1 MPRIKIK
8 TSNTSGATP
17 AAGSLETGELAV
29 NVADRIVFIGDESNN
44 PVKIVDSMG
53 QQDEDNITITG
64 GAINNTN
71 ITATSLNATNI
82 QLSNSERLYYDEG
95 TNAASFTGNWNNA
108 TTFNM
113 TDFGGLGNVTAHGW
127 DTGPANYTLTLNNLP
142 THTQVRYEVFWHMVG
157 SLDDEPNELFVT
169 NSAGSEVRYAYWT
182 KPFGPPANLNLASG
196 TTFSWIGNRWYS
208 DEPWGGSGRVLDN
221 NGGNGYAI
229 VNTGWINHTAS
240 SISVRHYIGANQP
253 RSDESGYLSH
263 VKLWIRGADSNAITT
278 ISTDAALGTSSTAL
292 STQSAIKSYIDTNLS
307 RTVKNVYVYTGNTTY
322 NKSGDDVKLLRVI
335 CVGGGGGGRGYGES
349 GGAGGYA
356 ERIIDA
362 TAISSVGVTVGG
374 GGAGGFYFG
383 FSGRGGTTSFGSY
396 VSADGGFGANNH
408 GAHIG
413 GHGGIGYG
421 GQVVSRGGGGKG
433 HNNGANNPSNSAVGW
448 GGASFFGGS
457 RNSHHGS
464 GRPANVG
471 PPGGGGAGSVGYS
484 GGIGSDGLGGCV
496 IVYEL
501 Y

>member
-8 TSNTSGATP
+8 TSTSGGAVP
-17 AAGSLETGELAV
+17 AAGTLETGELAA
-29 NVADRIVFIGDESNN
+29 NLTDRTLFVGDASGN
-44 PVKIVDSMG
+44 PVKIVDSFG
-53 QQDEDNITITG
+53 RQDDSNISISG
-64 GAINNTN
+64 GAVNNTA
-71 ITATSLNATNI
+71 ITTVNLNTSNLQI
-82 QLSNSERLYYDEG
+82 SGSERLYYDEG
-95 TNAASFTGNWNNA
+95 TNAAAFTANWNNA
-108 TTFNM
+108 TTFTM
-113 TDFGGLGNVTAHGW
+113 SDFGGLGNVNAHGW
-127 DTGPANYTLTLNNLP
+127 DTGPANYTLTLGGLP
-142 THTQVRYEVFWHMVG
+142 SHTQVRYEVFWHMVD
-157 SLDDEPNELFVT
+157 SLDGENNELFVT
-169 NSAGSEVRYAYWT
+169 NDAGSEIRYAYWT
-182 KPFGPPANLNLASG
+182 KAFGPPSNLNIESG

-208 DEPWGGSGRVLDN
+208 DAPWGGSGRVLDN
-221 NGGNGYAI
+221 NGANGYAV
-229 VNTGWINHTAS
+229 VNTGWINHSAS
-240 SISVRHYIGANQP
+240 SISVRHYLGADQA
-253 RSDESGYLSH
+253 RADESSYLSH
-263 VKLWIRGADSNAITT
+263 VKLWIRGGDGTSITS
-278 ISTDAALGTSSTAL
+278 ISTSSSLGTSSNAL
-292 STQSAIKSYIDTNLS
+292 STQNAIKTYIDNTLPKN
-307 RTVKNVYVYTGNTTY
+307 VKNVYVYTGNTTY
-322 NKSGDDVKLLRVI
+322 NKSGSDVRQVRVI

-362 TAISSVGVTVGG
+362 TAISSVSVTVGG

-383 FSGRGGTTSFGSY
+383 FSDRGGTTSFGSY

-421 GQVVSRGGGGKG
+421 GQIVSRGGGGKG
-433 HNNGANNPSNSAVGW
+433 HNNGQNNRTNSAVGW

-471 PPGGGGAGSVGYS
+471 PPGGGAAGSVGDG